1 MVVGRGGSP
10 QRAAP
15 ISDSCE
21 TVPERF
27 TVELAHSILRIHRS
41 CPTDKCAR
49 RKSAIYYLYEHHR
62 YDNGSRQ
69 RRAL

>member
-1 MVVGRGGSP
+1 M
-10 QRAAP
+10 
-15 ISDSCE
+15 
-21 TVPERF
+21 PERF